1 VIQTIF
7 LLQKIRVT
15 LKLKKLFRG
24 KFKTYEIHFED
35 EDINLTADI
44 TDYWKLETKNRTL
57 YLVQRK
63 IRNLI
68 VASTSGKVNVSYNH
82 DNNEINTSG
91 SGYHDHNWGNNS
103 IMEYSTIGIGQELK
117 LDPIM

>member
-1 VIQTIF
+1 

-44 TDYWKLETKNRTL
+44 TKTTESWRPKKHTL
-57 YLVQRK
+57 FGQRK
-63 IRNLI
+63 
-68 VASTSGKVNVSYNH
+68 
-82 DNNEINTSG
+82 
-91 SGYHDHNWGNNS
+91 
-103 IMEYSTIGIGQELK
+103 
-117 LDPIM
+117 